1 MGSPKNITQWLQVLS
16 FGGEDNFDI
25 GVFYLKS
32 RMEIEKIE
40 QSFQILV
47 QVFQISIAKY

>member
-1 MGSPKNITQWLQVLS
+1 MGSPKNIIQWLQVLS
-16 FGGEDNFDI
+16 FGGEDKLDI
-25 GVFYLKS
+25 GVIYLKT
-32 RMEIEKIE
+32 RMEIEKID